1 MSADSAWA
9 SSRTFQF
16 ISAGVSAFFALCFS
30 WLAWNGDG
38 SDSAWRFGLAL
49 GWLGLAL
56 VWLVRG
62 VRADRSD
69 RSRDA
74 QDPQN

>member
-1 MSADSAWA
+1 MSADSAYA
-9 SSRTFQF
+9 SGTFQF
-16 ISAGVSAFFALCFS
+16 ISAGVSAFFAPCFA

-38 SDSAWRFGLAL
+38 SDAAWRFGLAL

-62 VRADRSD
+62 LRADRGG
-69 RSRDA
+69 RGRDA
-74 QDPQN
+74 QDAQT

>member
-1 MSADSAWA
+1 MSADS
-9 SSRTFQF
+9 RTDQF
-16 ISAGVSAFFALCFS
+16 ISAGVSAFFAFCFA

-38 SDSAWRFGLAL
+38 SDSAWRFGIAL

-62 VRADRSD
+62 FRADRSG
-69 RSRDA
+69 RGRDA
-74 QDPQN
+74 QDPQT